1 MPSQGAARSSDRG
14 NRLYPHRGDR
24 RLAFVLWTDSFLQGR
39 QEYAPG
45 MDDAGINPKAC
56 CDHGSLHGFM
66 AWARRL
72 LDGEENGGGER
83 FSELR

>member
-1 MPSQGAARSSDRG
+1 
-14 NRLYPHRGDR
+14 
-24 RLAFVLWTDSFLQGR
+24 
-39 QEYAPG
+39 

-66 AWARRL
+66 AWAKRL